1 MGNQTKARDRQPKVA
16 DGRSPLW
23 RAHNGFRA
31 IALVYATVWFCLQQ
45 GDYARPNLGLVQIVV
60 MALWTAFSVWRY
72 SSRAGRTNKLVLL
85 DQALVTLLFFGG
97 QIILTDAQMESGAP
111 SVVSLWHATMVI
123 AAAVQ
128 WGALGGGLSGA
139 FAAGC
144 NLLLR
149 GYFDSAMAL
158 DTVLLICCGLVVG
171 MAADTARKSTER
183 LAKALRA
190 EAATAERERLARSIH
205 DSVLQVLARVR
216 HRGRDLG
223 GEAAELA
230 HLAGEQ
236 EIALRS
242 LIATGPSESADSAE
256 SGEVD
261 LAARLRSLRSSAV
274 EVSVPATAVE
284 LAEQRAEAL
293 HSVVQEAL
301 ENVRKHAGADAHA
314 WVLLEDLGEELVL
327 TVRDNGPGI
336 PEGRLDQAN
345 DEGRMG
351 VAQSIRGRVESLGGT
366 VTLETGSEEGT
377 EWEVQVPRGETTG
390 GRSREPRSNGT
401 ARSARRG
408 GGKA

>member
-1 MGNQTKARDRQPKVA
+1 MGSQTRAQPKVA

-23 RAHNGFRA
+23 RAHNVFRA

-45 GDYARPNLGLVQIVV
+45 SDYAHPNLALLGIVV
-60 MALWTAFSVWRY
+60 MAAWTAFTVWRY
-72 SSRAGRTNKLVLL
+72 SSRGGRTNKLVLL
-85 DQALVTLLFFGG
+85 DQALVTLLFFAGG
-97 QIILTDAQMESGAP
+97 AVLSDAQINNGEP
-111 SVVSLWHATMVI
+111 SMVSLWHATMVI

-158 DTVLLICCGLVVG
+158 DTVLLVCSGLIVG
-171 MAADTARKSTER
+171 MAADTARRSTER
-183 LAKALRA
+183 LANALRA

-216 HRGRDLG
+216 QRGRELG
-223 GEAAELA
+223 GEAAELGR
-230 HLAGEQ
+230 LAGEQ

-242 LIATGPSESADSAE
+242 LIATGPTEAVESEE
-256 SGEVD
+256 TD
-261 LAARLRSLRSSAV
+261 LVVRLQSLRSSTV

-284 LAEQRAEAL
+284 LPQQRAAAL

-301 ENVRKHAGADAHA
+301 ENVRKHAGSDANA
-314 WVLLEDLGEELVL
+314 WVLLEDLGEQLVL
-327 TVRDNGPGI
+327 SVRDNGPGI
-336 PEGRLDQAN
+336 PEGRLEQAS

-351 VAQSIRGRVESLGGT
+351 VAQSIRGRVENLGGT
-366 VTLETGSEEGT
+366 VTLDTGPDEGT
-377 EWEVQVPRGETTG
+377 EWEVQVPREQAPREQTHR
-390 GRSREPRSNGT
+390 GRSREQRSTGT
-401 ARSARRG
+401 TGSAQRG
-408 GGKA
+408 GGNA